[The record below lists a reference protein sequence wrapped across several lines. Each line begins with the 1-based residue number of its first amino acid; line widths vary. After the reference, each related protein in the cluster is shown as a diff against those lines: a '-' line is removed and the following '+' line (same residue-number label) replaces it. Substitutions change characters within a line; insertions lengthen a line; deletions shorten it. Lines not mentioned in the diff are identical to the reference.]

1 MLTYDE
7 VLSELEAAW
16 AAVDLHEH
24 EYMESVVPASHD
36 RMVKVEL
43 FPEHTEPLTLESSP
57 PWVELNFSWS
67 AVHQLRSEGRNIA
80 SEPLDLNWTYNVI
93 ANNAGERNDTELVRM
108 FQRAVHNAFELHY
121 PLEAAEMDPVVV
133 EVRRIYQQQ
142 REAQRIRQ
150 EYVQLVSINITDLS
164 EQWNEREPR
173 AFRNLIRV
181 ELQLVASVLNNL
193 SETFSPT
200 NGRGG
205 YHSVDAA

>member
-7 VLSELEAAW
+7 ILSELEAAW

-24 EYMESVVPASHD
+24 EYLESVVPASHD

-43 FPEHTEPLTLESSP
+43 FPEHSEPLTFESTP
-57 PWVELNFSWS
+57 PWVELNFAWS
-67 AVHQLRSEGRNIA
+67 AVHQLRSEGRNIPT
-80 SEPLDLNWTYNVI
+80 EPLDLNWTYNVF
-93 ANNAGERNDTELVRM
+93 ANSAGERNDIELVRM
-108 FQRAVHNAFELHY
+108 FQRAVQSAFEQHY
-121 PLEAAEMDPVVV
+121 PLEAAEMEPVVV
-133 EVRRIYQQQ
+133 EVRRVYQQ

-150 EYVQLVSINITDLS
+150 EYVQLSSTNITDLS

-173 AFRNLIRV
+173 AFRGLMRI
-181 ELQLVASVLNNL
+181 ELQLVAAVISNL
-193 SETFSPT
+193 AETFSSP